1 MATVSQIAL
10 SHDSDA
16 HMIRAEGQYVSG
28 HGEDLS
34 RRRYQRG
41 RLFCRRGKRRKVW
54 VGRWWEDTVEDG
66 KLRRIRRSE
75 VLGESAKLTRRK
87 AQRILEERLDSIN
100 APNYRILSAAT
111 FSKFVLRWEATVMT
125 QYKPSTQSTLKG
137 HIKNFLNPYF
147 GPREVRDIRP
157 EQVQRFLS
165 GLVASPKTVRNIIAT
180 FRMIWKSARSWGYAS
195 HDALEGIVLP
205 KKQRSARFFFTVEEV
220 QRILR
225 GAVEPYRTFYWLAAE
240 TGMRSGE
247 ICGLRV
253 DDVDLD
259 RRLVSVQ
266 QSVWHG
272 KVQTPKTETA
282 FRGFALSPTLVDQ
295 LRTFLLQWRPNAH
308 GLLFSTRTGSPW
320 DSNLLVKR
328 KLKPLLEKLGIRH
341 GGLHAF
347 RHGNATLM
355 DRLGVPMKVRQ
366 QRLGHSDAKM
376 TLGTY
381 THVAS
386 EDDVSIATKLGG
398 ILDPNGP
405 KSKNEGLGGLGQALV
420 N

>member
-1 MATVSQIAL
+1 V
-10 SHDSDA
+10 
-16 HMIRAEGQYVSG
+16 
-28 HGEDLS
+28 
-34 RRRYQRG
+34 
-41 RLFCRRGKRRKVW
+41 F
-54 VGRWWEDTVEDG
+54 EDG
-66 KLRRIRRSE
+66 KIRRVYRSE
-75 VLGESAKLTRRK
+75 ILGEMAKLTKHK
-87 AQRILEERLDSIN
+87 AQRILEIRLDAIN
-100 APNYRILSAAT
+100 APNYRALSAAT
-111 FSKFVLRWEATVMT
+111 LARFVVRWETTVMC
-125 QYKPSTQSTLKG
+125 QHKPSTRSTVRG
-137 HIKNFLNPYF
+137 HIKNYLVPYF
-147 GPREVRDIRP
+147 GTCEVRDIRP

-165 GLVASPKTVRNIIAT
+165 GLTVAPKTVRNIIAT

-205 KKQRSARFFFTVEEV
+205 KKARASRFFFTVEEV
-220 QRILR
+220 QSILR
-225 GAVEPYRTFYWLAAE
+225 EAVEPYRTFYWLAAE

-253 DDVDLD
+253 EDVDLD
-259 RRLVSVQ
+259 RRLVQVQ

-272 KVQTPKTETA
+272 RIQTPKTETA
-282 FRGFALSPTLVDQ
+282 LRGFAVSPNLIEHLRAFLVK
-295 LRTFLLQWRPNAH
+295 WRPNVN

-366 QRLGHSDAKM
+366 QRLGHSDAVM
-376 TLGTY
+376 TFGTY
-381 THVAS
+381 THIAS
-386 EDDVSIATKLGG
+386 EDDVSIAVKLGG

-405 KSKNEGLGGLGQALV
+405 GIPWNVTTSA
-420 N
+420 